1 MIRIFDVSSYE
12 SAKELFSDIEKAAEK
27 GVEDYES
34 WMTEIGE
41 IPRELFIL
49 FSSFNNKRIKILD
62 LESYDTVIQLEK
74 DINEIASKYNIV
86 KINFW
91 GIQSFLR
98 DVIIILY
105 ELK

>member
-1 MIRIFDVSSYE
+1 MIKIFDVSSYE
-12 SAKELFSDIEKAAEK
+12 STKQLFDDIEKAAEN

-62 LESYDTVIQLEK
+62 LENYDTIIQLEK

-91 GIQSFLR
+91 GIQTFVK
-98 DVIIILY
+98 DVLIILY